1 MVMVND
7 MAQLVYDYV
16 IGNILGQRKQLIV
29 KNNFVPAVTTAPAR
43 TVISERYFSRVMRS
57 FYAKL
62 FHSLQKCGRKII
74 HKKFLYAL
82 YIFNGNARIANF
94 VFLCANGQR

>member
-1 MVMVND
+1 MVMVKD

-43 TVISERYFSRVMRS
+43 TVISER
-57 FYAKL
+57 
-62 FHSLQKCGRKII
+62 
-74 HKKFLYAL
+74 
-82 YIFNGNARIANF
+82 
-94 VFLCANGQR
+94 